1 MPVYLRDF
9 SLILAFSP
17 GLFSLEVRMSP
28 EIKHWR
34 EQVIALSALKL
45 RYRLLCRNE
54 HARSSDIANLLA
66 QMEQRQAKC
75 LLVKTGLRRP

>member
-1 MPVYLRDF
+1 
-9 SLILAFSP
+9 
-17 GLFSLEVRMSP
+17 MSP

-66 QMEQRQAKC
+66 QMEQRQTKC